1 MDEEIETL
9 LVDVR
14 ASTSGFKADIEAM
27 RGSLDTK
34 LVDGFA
40 RAGNVLERGLLSA
53 IRRGSLGFDDLKRVA
68 LQTLDAIA
76 AQAIQSG
83 IGSLFGGQQGG
94 ASSGLGSILTSAVSA
109 LFGLPGRA
117 TGGPVAPGTAYLVGE
132 RGPEVFVPT
141 SAGRVEAG
149 AGPVREV
156 RVSIQIAPP
165 KGSDAPTALRR
176 SSRQVAI
183 RCGVRFASFNDGRSE
198 TRVALIT
205 T

>member
-27 RGSLDTK
+27 RGSLDTT

-40 RAGNVLERGLLSA
+40 RAGTVLERGLLSA

-68 LQTLDAIA
+68 LQTMGEIA

-83 IGSLFGGQQGG
+83 IGGMFGGQQGS
-94 ASSGLGSILTSAVSA
+94 ASGGLGAILTNAVGA

-117 TGGPVAPGTAYLVGE
+117 TGGPVSPGAAYLVGE

-141 SAGRVEAG
+141 STGRVESG
-149 AGPVREV
+149 ALGPGREV

-165 KGSDAPTALRR
+165 RGSDAPAALRR
-176 SSRQVAI
+176 SSRQVASS
-183 RCGVRFASFNDGRSE
+183 VRR
-198 TRVALIT
+198 ALRDL
-205 T
+205 

>member
-1 MDEEIETL
+1 MDDEIETL

-14 ASTSGFKADIEAM
+14 ASTTGFRSDIETM
-27 RGSLDTK
+27 RGTLDTT

-68 LQTLDAIA
+68 LQTLGEIA
-76 AQAIQSG
+76 SQALQGG
-83 IGSLFGGQQGG
+83 IGALFGGTPG
-94 ASSGLGSILTSAVSA
+94 ASSGGLGALVNGAIGA

-117 TGGPVAPGTAYLVGE
+117 TGGPVSPGAAYLVGE

-141 SAGRVEAG
+141 SAGRVESSA
-149 AGPVREV
+149 AGPGRDV

-165 KGSDAPTALRR
+165 KGSDAPGALRR
-176 SSRQVAI
+176 SSRQVASS
-183 RCGVRFASFNDGRSE
+183 VRR
-198 TRVALIT
+198 ALREF
-205 T
+205 